1 LVNRS
6 KMPKKDNDII
16 ARKLSEIQPI
26 PSAHFKGEKVV
37 FLNNEE
43 SVSAVTQVAIAK
55 FLPGDSVEMH
65 SHYDMEEV
73 FYILEGEG
81 VFVVD
86 DKEIP
91 CTPGTFVK
99 IPAQVPHRMI
109 NKGKGIFSFFYY
121 GIEV

>member
-1 LVNRS
+1 ML
-6 KMPKKDNDII
+6 KKANDII
-16 ARKLSEIQPI
+16 VRKLSEVQPI

-43 SVSAVTQVAIAK
+43 SVSAVTQVAIAN
-55 FLPGDSVEMH
+55 FLPGDSVEIH

-81 VFVVD
+81 TFVVD
-86 DKEIP
+86 GKEIP

-109 NKGKGIFSFFYY
+109 NTGSTVFRFFYY
-121 GIEV
+121 GIAVDV